1 MMKMWLKA
9 ASFLLA
15 ASMMLAVVGCG
26 ATEPET
32 IVSEIEVIEGE
43 DNQGAGNAA
52 SVSDDVSGG
61 SDVVSN
67 NSQDKTTNNSQNK
80 TTNNSQGGNTG
91 NNQSGKVTDLKGRT
105 IVMGYGVPQTGED
118 DSSTTEGMKLMAKR
132 KAVENKLNC
141 KLKVSYATYDQVQAS
156 ILAGD
161 PSVDI
166 WNLVNIPTFMNAYKS
181 GLLQPLDSLN
191 VMNLKDRRRYSDLTD
206 LTIMNGQHYGFNPQ
220 TYGIWKIAISNV
232 MFVNK
237 KNLAS
242 FGYDMSDIYK
252 MQNDGTWTWS
262 KFREIAKK
270 CSDPV
275 KGIFAITDADSNFY
289 DDLMASN
296 GADWIRKSGNSF
308 KFTAN
313 EAKAQE
319 VMNYYKSLIS
329 DKSLS
334 VTYDPKVGS
343 INPNDDSGSMNFDY
357 DLITFKNGKT
367 TFLDSMAYLPSMNL
381 FGSMQNNI
389 GVVFCP
395 KPDGAK
401 GYKSYTNH
409 ACMMGIPVY
418 GGKDANLRARETAT
432 VIEELFGPYKS
443 EKEYNNQL
451 RDDVRAFATD
461 KEVLKTYQAI
471 FENQAFSYAG
481 LAGDVARGK
490 GKGWLDF
497 VPQIAQGKMDYSSVV
512 DAQSSRYNGI
522 LSSWN
527 AKN

>member
-1 MMKMWLKA
+1 MKKTWLKT
-9 ASFLLA
+9 ASILLA

-26 ATEPET
+26 GTKPET
-32 IVSEIEVIEGE
+32 IVSEIEVIESE
-43 DNQGAGNAA
+43 DNQGGGNAA
-52 SVSDDVSGG
+52 SGSGVSGG
-61 SDVVSN
+61 SNSASGSN
-67 NSQDKTTNNSQNK
+67 
-80 TTNNSQGGNTG
+80 QGGAGGSNQG
-91 NNQSGKVTDLKGRT
+91 GAGGSNQGGAGGSNQSGKVADLKGRT

-118 DSSTTEGMKLMAKR
+118 DSSTTEGMKLMALR
-132 KAVENKLNC
+132 QSVEKKLNC

-156 ILAGD
+156 ILSGD

-191 VMNLKDRRRYSDLTD
+191 VMNLKDRTRYSDFTD
-206 LTIMNGQHYGFNPQ
+206 LTIMNGKHYGFNPQ
-220 TYGIWKIAISNV
+220 TYGIWKVAISNV

-242 FGYDMSDIYK
+242 FGYNMSDIYE
-252 MQNDGTWTWS
+252 MQNNGTWTWS
-262 KFREIAKK
+262 KFREIARK
-270 CSDPV
+270 CSDPA
-275 KGIFAITDADSNFY
+275 KGIFAITDADSNLY

-296 GADWIRKSGNSF
+296 GADWIRKSGNSY

-343 INPNDDSGSMNFDY
+343 INPDDGSGSMNFDY

-381 FGSMQNNI
+381 FGSMQKNV

-395 KPDGAK
+395 KPDGAA

-409 ACMMGIPVY
+409 ACIMGIPVY
-418 GGKDANLRARETAT
+418 SGKGANLRARETAT

-461 KEVLKTYQAI
+461 NGVLKTYQNI
-471 FENQAFSYAG
+471 FKNQAFSYAG
-481 LAGDVARGK
+481 IAGNVARGD
-490 GKGWLDF
+490 GKGWYDF
-497 VPQIAQGKMDYSSVV
+497 VPQIAQGKTDYSSVV
-512 DAQSSRYNGI
+512 SAQSSRYNSI
-522 LSSWN
+522 LAAWN
-527 AKN
+527 KTN